1 MKEEF
6 FSVVT
11 PEAVFSHLDRF
22 SPVSTEPAALDQALG
37 RVVCE
42 DICAGENIPGFD
54 RAVMDGFA
62 VRAASTFGASELN
75 PAYLTLKGL
84 VVMGEVPDFAVG
96 PGEAAAIAT
105 GGMLPRGADSVVPRE
120 FTQEVDA
127 TTVEV
132 HKPVAPGAHMVAADE
147 DFKKGD
153 VVIVKGTRL
162 RSQELGVLAALGI
175 VSVPVY
181 RKPVVGIIPTG
192 DEVVAVEKTPPP
204 GCIRDVNTHTLA
216 GLVTRAGGAPV
227 LFDLVADDREALRGA
242 IAKALEDCDMVML
255 SGGSSVGARD
265 FTIAAMEDLPDAR
278 VLVHG
283 VGMRPG
289 KPTILAKAGHRAVW
303 GLPGQV
309 ASAMVVFMMI
319 VRPFVEHIGGVVPVA
334 TRPGPRVTA
343 RLWRNVPSV
352 QGRVDYVRV
361 KLVEKDGVL
370 WAQPVF
376 GKSGLL
382 NTMTWADGVIEI
394 DANTEGLNA
403 GEPVGVVLF

>member
-11 PEAVFSHLDRF
+11 PDTVFSHIDRF
-22 SPVSTEPAALDQALG
+22 SPVATEQVSLDRALG

-75 PAYLTLKGL
+75 PVYLVLKGA
-84 VVMGEVPDFAVG
+84 VVMGRVPALAVG
-96 PGEAAAIAT
+96 PEEAAAIAT

-120 FTQEVDA
+120 FTQMVDE

-132 HKPVAPGAHMVAADE
+132 HRPVAPGAHMVAADE
-147 DFKKGD
+147 DFKKAD
-153 VVIVKGTRL
+153 RVIARGTRL

-181 RKPVVGIIPTG
+181 KKPAVAVIPTG
-192 DEVVAVEKTPPP
+192 DEVVAVEETPPS
-204 GCIRDVNTHTLA
+204 GCVRDVNTHTLA
-216 GLVTRAGGAPV
+216 GLVTQAGGLPV
-227 LFDLVADDREALRGA
+227 LYDLVPDDRQALRNVMTR
-242 IAKALEDCDMVML
+242 ALETCDMVLL

-265 FTIAAMEDLPDAR
+265 FTIAAMEDLAGAR

-283 VGMRPG
+283 IGMRPG
-289 KPTILAKAGHRAVW
+289 KPTILAEVKQKAVW
-303 GLPGQV
+303 GLPGQA

-319 VRPFVEHIGGVVPVA
+319 VRPFVEHVGGAAGVT
-334 TRPGPRVTA
+334 TRPVRRVAA

-352 QGRVDYVRV
+352 YGRIDYVRV
-361 KLVEKDGVL
+361 KLVEKGDVL

-394 DANTEGLNA
+394 DADTEGVNA